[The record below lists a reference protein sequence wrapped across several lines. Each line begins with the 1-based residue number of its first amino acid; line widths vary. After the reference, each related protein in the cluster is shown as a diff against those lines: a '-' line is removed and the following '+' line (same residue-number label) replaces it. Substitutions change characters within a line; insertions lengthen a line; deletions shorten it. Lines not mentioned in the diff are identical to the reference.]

1 MKWMA
6 RRGTAGM
13 SSHLRIVALGLA
25 FTMIAPAQAASLDTT
40 PIAKTGTDAASQ
52 DYSRLSESERIRA
65 LSWDLSET
73 EWQRYRQ
80 LMDGVRGTISPATIS
95 PLEVLGIH
103 ARDAAERQKYAG
115 RWAQIMHEDAERI
128 LAFQHAYDAAIRR
141 LYPNEP
147 LIDTARLPEPAE
159 QTGGLEPGD
168 RVLFFTR
175 ADCPACDALLRRLLQ
190 RLDAVAGIDIYLT
203 GPSGG
208 DDRAVRA
215 WAKQRDIQPDW
226 VHSRKVTLNHDAGA
240 LEQITA
246 GKGEVPVLMRR
257 RGEEVSLLRA
267 SDL

>member
-1 MKWMA
+1 
-6 RRGTAGM
+6 M
-13 SSHLRIVALGLA
+13 SSCLRIVAMGLA
-25 FTMIAPAQAASLDTT
+25 FTMISPAQAASLDAT
-40 PIAKTGTDAASQ
+40 PITMTGTDAASQ

-65 LSWDLSET
+65 LSWHLSET
-73 EWQRYRQ
+73 EWLRYRQ
-80 LMDGVRGTISPATIS
+80 LMDGVRGSISPETISPI
-95 PLEVLGIH
+95 EVLGIH
-103 ARDAAERQKYAG
+103 ARDESERQRYAE

-141 LYPNEP
+141 LYPGEP
-147 LIDTARLPEPAE
+147 MIDVSLLSESSE
-159 QTGGLEPGD
+159 QTDRLQAGD

-175 ADCPACDALLRRLLQ
+175 ADCPACDVLLQRLLQ

-215 WAKQRDIQPDW
+215 WARQHDIQPDW
-226 VHSRKVTLNHDAGA
+226 VRSRKVTLNHDAGA
-240 LEQITA
+240 LEQLTA

-257 RGEEVSLLRA
+257 RGEDVSPLRA